1 MTLTP
6 IRIVIADDHALFR
19 EGLKSLVRLRPIV
32 EIVGEAADLKSL
44 DAVLATTTCDILL
57 LDLQME
63 KWSMDEIPRL
73 ARQTSV
79 IMLTANESVDNG
91 ITALRMGARAIVQKR
106 FAFETLISAI
116 IAVADG
122 QVWVPPAIQGALVIE
137 GSTPRKLTERELEIV
152 RFVGTGLR
160 NSEVAERLSLSEN
173 TIKTHLTNI
182 FDKLGVRDRME
193 LILYAISTGLVSV
206 KDR

>member
-1 MTLTP
+1 MVP

-19 EGLKSLVRLRPIV
+19 EGLKSLLRLRPFV
-32 EIVGEAADLKSL
+32 EIVGEAADLVSL
-44 DAVLATTTCDILL
+44 DAVLAATACDVLL

-73 ARQTSV
+73 ARQTAV
-79 IMLTANESVDNG
+79 IMVTANESVDNG
-91 ITALRMGARAIVQKR
+91 ITALRRGARAIVQKR

-116 IAVADG
+116 SSVADG
-122 QVWVPPAIQGALVIE
+122 QVWIPPAIQDALVAE
-137 GSTPRKLTERELEIV
+137 SSKSSKLTERELEIV
-152 RFVGTGLR
+152 CYVGSGLR

-182 FDKLGVRDRME
+182 FDKLGVRDRLE
-193 LILYAISTGLVSV
+193 LVHYAISRGLIAI

>member
-1 MTLTP
+1 MNLTP

-44 DAVLATTTCDILL
+44 DAILATTTCDILL

-73 ARQTSV
+73 ARRTSV

-91 ITALRMGARAIVQKR
+91 ITALKMGARAIVQKR

-137 GSTPRKLTERELEIV
+137 KLTPRKLTVRELEIV
-152 RFVGTGLR
+152 RYVGTGLR

-193 LILYAISTGLVSV
+193 LVHYAISTGLVSV